1 MLNIKDYLNYEND
14 GKRYLIKLKSNQ
26 EVVAFVDEAKLNN
39 PDFYSFYVYD
49 DGNVYAVNNNEIE
62 EVLQELPEDFTDNCD
77 SCDDGKIDVHKAL
90 NGETTCDNCLQRKQ
104 GLIKFK
110 TKQDNV
116 YKYNSI
122 EELQELYK
130 VLDCPIPNGVD
141 KDWNTQTLIVDDLKY
156 SFGLV
161 YTWSHWDDF
170 SDYPLDYCAVIDG
183 GILSD

>member
-14 GKRYLIKLKSNQ
+14 GKQYLIKLKSNQ
-26 EVVAFVDEAKLNN
+26 EVVAYVDEAKLDN
-39 PDFYSFYVYD
+39 PDFYSFYIYD
-49 DGNVYAVNNNEIE
+49 SCDVLENSEIE

-77 SCDDGKIDVHKAL
+77 SCDDGKINLQLAL
-90 NGETTCDNCLQRKQ
+90 NGETACDNCKQRQQ

-110 TKQDNV
+110 TSLPNV

-130 VLDCPIPNGVD
+130 LLDCPIPNGVD
-141 KDWNTQTLIVDDLKY
+141 KDWNTETLIVDDLKH

-161 YTWSHWDDF
+161 YTWSNWDDF

-183 GILSD
+183 GLLSD